1 MQATPQL
8 DIQPVDT
15 ERFEDLA
22 ALFRTGLTR
31 VCWDMEPRQTAT
43 EDAACRQRWRAQGI
57 SRKDGRRQAF
67 GDLLAQGHMPGLL
80 AYHEGQPVGWMS
92 IGPRG
97 DYPRIGQSRALPPL
111 DDLAVWAIP
120 CVYVHPAQRGQG
132 IAVALLQAA
141 VQHAG
146 RRGAPAVG
154 AIRVTRRRPFRPRRP
169 SMARWRCSPE
179 PASSSPGRHCQG
191 CPRSGH
197 LATRCGHHARRQP
210 HEAATCLASP
220 GQRIRAGE
228 LRVRTFSTNSRPALR
243 AASGRP
249 RAGSDAT
256 VTGAPAS
263 PSRREGTEAVGSM
276 PRRPRRAA
284 GYSRQAVTAS

>member
-8 DIQPVDT
+8 DIQPVTT

-31 VCWDMEPRQTAT
+31 VCWDMEPRQTAA
-43 EDAACRQRWRAQGI
+43 EDTACRRRWRAQGI

-67 GDLLAQGHMPGLL
+67 AELLAQGHMPGLL
-80 AYHEGQPVGWMS
+80 AYHGGQPIGWVS

-146 RRGAPAVG
+146 RRGAPAVEG
-154 AIRVTRRRPFRPRRP
+154 YP
-169 SMARWRCSPE
+169 CD
-179 PASSSPGRHCQG
+179 PAAPIS
-191 CPRSGH
+191 
-197 LATRCGHHARRQP
+197 AE
-210 HEAATCLASP
+210 EAFYGTVAMFT
-220 GQRIRAGE
+220 RAGF
-228 LRVRTFSTNSRPALR
+228 VVARPPLPGLPKVWTPRYTMR
-243 AASGRP
+243 AP
-249 RAGSDAT
+249 C
-256 VTGAPAS
+256 AP
-263 PSRREGTEAVGSM
+263 
-276 PRRPRRAA
+276 
-284 GYSRQAVTAS
+284 TAS